1 MAGKHIL
8 KYYFAMSNVPWFLS
22 SWPVAG
28 LVFVMALGLAV
39 SITALARRSRLMR
52 RLRGEN
58 QKLAKQVQELYAS
71 IDDQTRRRLSQAQ
84 LLLSFGHDLKQP
96 LQAIAAHRTVL
107 ADLIASRKAPSS
119 DLQSIHG
126 RLSGIH
132 ACLQIANE
140 LVESALD
147 TERLAHTCISPRHE
161 LITIE
166 SFCRDF
172 VEQLRPLATSFH
184 SEVELHCWQPEN
196 VCVSSDPRLLGRIL
210 RNLLIN
216 ALRHADGRRIRITIR
231 LRESLCRVAV
241 LDNGIGMSAETRG
254 RLRRAFQSSIPLYV
268 LPNEKGS
275 GLGLLISRQLASSIG
290 ARLGVS
296 SHLAHGSG
304 FFLDLPVRQLGQE
317 KPVHVLMGQ
326 GLSFASPKSLEERVI
341 VWVQHDDAPLDAKA
355 GATFEAFRLSLKA
368 EGYSILDSKDGSL
381 RIAQLEGLKEPPVF
395 AVYVNFGDS
404 ATEPAIRRLRE
415 EFNAD
420 IPLMGLTL
428 GDEFSQAWSQDSSIL
443 EMSAP
448 YSLKKLK
455 TAALRLQSIPLTPTA
470 TPIAEPSK

>member
-1 MAGKHIL
+1 
-8 KYYFAMSNVPWFLS
+8 MSNVPWFLS

-28 LVFVMALGLAV
+28 LVFAMALSLAI
-39 SITALARRSRLMR
+39 SITILARRSRLIS

-58 QKLAKQVQELYAS
+58 QELARQLQELHAS
-71 IDDQTRRRLSQAQ
+71 IDEQTRRRLAQAQ

-96 LQAIAAHRTVL
+96 LQAIAAHRAVL
-107 ADLIASRKAPSS
+107 AELIASRKAPAS
-119 DLQSIHG
+119 DQQGIHD
-126 RLSGIH
+126 RLNGIH

-147 TERLAHTCISPRHE
+147 TERLADTCISPRHE
-161 LITIE
+161 LIAIE

-184 SEVELHCWQPEN
+184 SEVELHCWQPED

-231 LRESLCRVAV
+231 LRERLCRLAI
-241 LDNGIGMSAETRG
+241 LDNGIGMTAETRG
-254 RLRRAFQSSIPLYV
+254 RLRRAFRSSIPLYV
-268 LPNEKGS
+268 LPNEKGA

-304 FFLDLPVRQLGQE
+304 FFLDLPVRQFGQE
-317 KPVHVLMGQ
+317 ESVQVLTGQ
-326 GLSFASPKSLEERVI
+326 GLPFANFQALEERVI
-341 VWVQHDDAPLDAKA
+341 VWVQHDDVALDAKA

-368 EGYSILDSKDGSL
+368 EGYRILDSKDGSL

-404 ATEPAIRRLRE
+404 ATEPAISRLRE

-455 TAALRLQSIPLTPTA
+455 TAALRLQSIPLTPMPP
-470 TPIAEPSK
+470 PIAEPSK

>member
-1 MAGKHIL
+1 
-8 KYYFAMSNVPWFLS
+8 MSNVPWFLP

-28 LVFVMALGLAV
+28 LVFAMALSLAV
-39 SITALARRSRLMR
+39 SIITLARRSRLMR

-58 QKLAKQVQELYAS
+58 LELAKQVQELHAS
-71 IDDQTRRRLSQAQ
+71 IDEQTRRRLAQAQ

-96 LQAIAAHRTVL
+96 LQAIAAHRAVL
-107 ADLIASRKAPSS
+107 AELIASRKAPAS
-119 DLQSIHG
+119 DQQGVHD

-147 TERLAHTCISPRHE
+147 TERLADTCISPRHE

-184 SEVELHCWQPEN
+184 SEVELYCWQPEN

-254 RLRRAFQSSIPLYV
+254 RLRRAFRSSIPLYV

-304 FFLDLPVRQLGQE
+304 FFLDLPVRQFSQE
-317 KPVHVLMGQ
+317 EPVQVLAGQ
-326 GLSFASPKSLEERVI
+326 GLSFASPHALEERVI
-341 VWVQHDDAPLDAKA
+341 VWVQHDEVALDAKA

-368 EGYSILDSKDGSL
+368 EGYRILDSKDGSL
-381 RIAQLEGLKEPPVF
+381 RIAQLEGLKDPPAF
-395 AVYVNFGDS
+395 AVYVDFGNR
-404 ATEPAIRRLRE
+404 ATEPAISRLRE

-428 GDEFSQAWSQDSSIL
+428 GDELSQAWSQDGSVL
-443 EMSAP
+443 EMSSP
-448 YSLKKLK
+448 YSLKKLT
-455 TAALRLQSIPLTPTA
+455 TAALRLQSMPLTPTPI
-470 TPIAEPSK
+470 PIAEPSK

>member
-1 MAGKHIL
+1 
-8 KYYFAMSNVPWFLS
+8 MSNVPWFLS
-22 SWPVAG
+22 SWPAAG
-28 LVFVMALGLAV
+28 LVFAMALSLAI
-39 SITALARRSRLMR
+39 SITTLVKRSRLMR

-58 QKLAKQVQELYAS
+58 QELAERVKELHAS
-71 IDDQTRRRLSQAQ
+71 FDEQTRRRLAQGQ
-84 LLLSFGHDLKQP
+84 LLLSFGHDFKQP
-96 LQAIAAHRTVL
+96 LQAIAAHRAVL
-107 ADLIASRKAPSS
+107 AELIASRKPPAS
-119 DLQSIHG
+119 DDQGIHD

-147 TERLAHTCISPRHE
+147 TERLADTCISPRHE
-161 LITIE
+161 LIAIE

-184 SEVELHCWQPEN
+184 SEVELHCWQPKN

-231 LRESLCRVAV
+231 LMESLCRIAV
-241 LDNGIGMSAETRG
+241 LDNGFGMTAETRS
-254 RLRRAFQSSIPLYV
+254 RLRRAFRSSIPLYV

-304 FFLDLPVRQLGQE
+304 FFLDLPVRQLGRE
-317 KPVHVLMGQ
+317 EPVQVLTDHGLSQ
-326 GLSFASPKSLEERVI
+326 GLSFANPQAIEARVI
-341 VWVQHDDAPLDAKA
+341 VWVQNDDVALDAKTD
-355 GATFEAFRLSLKA
+355 ATFEAFRLSLKA
-368 EGYSILDSKDGSL
+368 EGYRILDSKDGSL
-381 RIAQLEGLKEPPVF
+381 RIAQLEGLKDTPVF
-395 AVYVNFGDS
+395 AVYVNFEDK
-404 ATEPAIRRLRE
+404 ATEPAISRLRD

-420 IPLMGLTL
+420 IPLMVLTL
-428 GDEFSQAWSQDSSIL
+428 GDELSQAWSQDSSVL
-443 EMSAP
+443 EMFSP

-455 TAALRLQSIPLTPTA
+455 TAALRLQSAPINPTL

>member
-1 MAGKHIL
+1 
-8 KYYFAMSNVPWFLS
+8 MSNVPWFLS
-22 SWPVAG
+22 SWPIAG
-28 LVFVMALGLAV
+28 FVFAMALSLAI
-39 SITALARRSRLMR
+39 SITTFVRRSRLLK

-58 QKLAKQVQELYAS
+58 QELAKQVKELLAS
-71 IDDQTRRRLSQAQ
+71 IDEQTRRRLAQGQ
-84 LLLSFGHDLKQP
+84 LLLSFGHDFKQP
-96 LQAIAAHRTVL
+96 LQAIAAHRAVL
-107 ADLIASRKAPSS
+107 AELIASRKLPASNE
-119 DLQSIHG
+119 QGIHD

-147 TERLAHTCISPRHE
+147 TERLADTCISPRHE
-161 LITIE
+161 PIAIE

-196 VCVSSDPRLLGRIL
+196 VCVSSDLRLLGRIL

-231 LRESLCRVAV
+231 LRERLCRIAV
-241 LDNGIGMSAETRG
+241 LDNGIGMTSETRG
-254 RLRRAFQSSIPLYV
+254 RLQRAFRSSIPLYV

-304 FFLDLPVRQLGQE
+304 FFLDLPVCQFGQE
-317 KPVHVLMGQ
+317 EPAQVLTDQ
-326 GLSFASPKSLEERVI
+326 GLSFANPQVTEARVI
-341 VWVQHDDAPLDAKA
+341 VWVQNDDVALDAQTD
-355 GATFEAFRLSLKA
+355 ATFEAFRLSLKA
-368 EGYSILDSKDGSL
+368 EGYRILDSKDGSL
-381 RIAQLEGLKEPPVF
+381 RIAQLEGLKAPPVF
-395 AVYVNFGDS
+395 SVYVNFGDK
-404 ATEPAIRRLRE
+404 ATELAISRLRD
-415 EFNAD
+415 EFNGD

-428 GDEFSQAWSQDSSIL
+428 GDELSQVWAQDKSVL
-443 EMSAP
+443 EMSSP
-448 YSLKKLK
+448 HSLKKLK
-455 TAALRLQSIPLTPTA
+455 SAAMRLQSMPHQPEA
-470 TPIAEPSK
+470 NPSC

>member
-1 MAGKHIL
+1 
-8 KYYFAMSNVPWFLS
+8 MSKVLWFSS
-22 SWPVAG
+22 SWPVAWIV
-28 LVFVMALGLAV
+28 LAMALSLAV
-39 SITALARRSRLMR
+39 SITILVRQSRLMT
-52 RLRGEN
+52 RLKGEN
-58 QKLAKQVQELYAS
+58 QELAKQVQGLDAS
-71 IDDQTRRRLSQAQ
+71 IDEQTRRRLAQGQ

-96 LQAIAAHRTVL
+96 LQAIAAHRAVL
-107 ADLIASRKAPSS
+107 AELIDSRKAPAF
-119 DLQSIHG
+119 DERVIHD

-147 TERLAHTCISPRHE
+147 TERLADKCISPRHE
-161 LITIE
+161 PIVIE

-184 SEVELHCWQPEN
+184 SEVELHCWQPEG
-196 VCVSSDPRLLGRIL
+196 VRVSSDPRLLGRIL
-210 RNLLIN
+210 RNLLVN

-231 LRESLCRVAV
+231 LRESLCRITV
-241 LDNGIGMSAETRG
+241 LDNGIGMNPETRG
-254 RLRRAFQSSIPLYV
+254 RLRRAFRSSIPLYV
-268 LPNEKGS
+268 LPNENGS

-317 KPVHVLMGQ
+317 EPVQVLTSQ
-326 GLSFASPKSLEERVI
+326 GLSFTNPQATEARVI
-341 VWVQHDDAPLDAKA
+341 VWVQHEDVALDAKA

-368 EGYSILDSKDGSL
+368 EGYRILDSKDGSL
-381 RIAQLEGLKEPPVF
+381 RIAQLEGLKDPPVF
-395 AVYVNFGDS
+395 AVYVNFEDK
-404 ATEPAIRRLRE
+404 ATEPAISRLRD

-420 IPLMGLTL
+420 IPLMVLTL
-428 GDEFSQAWSQDSSIL
+428 GDELSQVWSQDSSVL
-443 EMSAP
+443 EMFSP

-455 TAALRLQSIPLTPTA
+455 TAALRLQSAPINPTL

>member
-1 MAGKHIL
+1 
-8 KYYFAMSNVPWFLS
+8 
-22 SWPVAG
+22 
-28 LVFVMALGLAV
+28 
-39 SITALARRSRLMR
+39 MR

-58 QKLAKQVQELYAS
+58 QELARQVKELHAS
-71 IDDQTRRRLSQAQ
+71 IDEQTRRRLAQGQ
-84 LLLSFGHDLKQP
+84 LLLSFGHDFKQP
-96 LQAIAAHRTVL
+96 LQAIAAHRAVL
-107 ADLIASRKAPSS
+107 AELLASRRPPAS
-119 DLQSIHG
+119 DEQGIHD

-140 LVESALD
+140 LVEGALD
-147 TERLAHTCISPRHE
+147 TERLADTCISPRHE
-161 LITIE
+161 LIAIE

-231 LRESLCRVAV
+231 LRESLCRIAV
-241 LDNGIGMSAETRG
+241 LDNGIGMTAETRG
-254 RLRRAFQSSIPLYV
+254 RLRRAFRSSIPLYV

-304 FFLDLPVRQLGQE
+304 FFLDLPVRQLGKE
-317 KPVHVLMGQ
+317 EPVQVLTGQ
-326 GLSFASPKSLEERVI
+326 APSFVNRQALEERVI
-341 VWVQHDDAPLDAKA
+341 VWVQHDDVVLDAKA

-368 EGYSILDSKDGSL
+368 EGYHILDSKDGSL
-381 RIAQLEGLKEPPVF
+381 RIAQLEGLKNPPVF
-395 AVYVNFGDS
+395 AVYVNFGDD
-404 ATEPAIRRLRE
+404 ATEPAISRLRE

-428 GDEFSQAWSQDSSIL
+428 GDELSQAWPQDSSVL
-443 EMSAP
+443 EMSSP

-455 TAALRLQSIPLTPTA
+455 TAALRLQSMPINPTLN
-470 TPIAEPSK
+470 PVAEPSK